1 MSPEQAA
8 AEIEYGRFT
17 DPLRTYVITSSFT
30 PDTIRVYAGEPRVCE
45 TVVCTI
51 SNVSIHPI
59 PAFGGL
65 WVSNTPDWKQ
75 RFCAE
80 AVRVYRQSTR
90 RSSPHYRHCDG

>member
-8 AEIEYGRFT
+8 VEVEYGRFT
-17 DPLRTYVITSSFT
+17 DPIRTYVITSSYT
-30 PDTIRVYAGEPRVCE
+30 PDTIRVYAGEPRE
-45 TVVCTI
+45 TETIVCTI

-65 WVSNTPDWKQ
+65 WVTNTPGWKA

-80 AVRVYRQSTR
+80 AVRVYRQTVHRTR
-90 RSSPHYRHCDG
+90 PCHRDCNG